1 MILQLK
7 VKNYRSYKEETVF
20 SMEANSTSHKLENVF
35 EINNDKQKARLLKT
49 AIIYGAN
56 ASGKSNV
63 IRAFFELRKFILIK
77 PKVGDDIE
85 LYEPFKFDISSKEKP
100 CEFELTFIG
109 PNNIKY
115 IYKTAIVIDRV
126 LEEELYYYPNGKKT
140 TVFKRA
146 KYKESNRVQKGLL
159 GDSFGKKEINVFA
172 NQLLLSKFGDDEPH
186 ELLTDVFIYFR
197 KIEIINA
204 TNESHKEFYLKK
216 VSEDLF
222 EDKQLKQKLVKL
234 IKAADTKIFD
244 INITKIKDDTSSNLN
259 EEAKKLI
266 EKNPFSIY
274 GVHDV
279 YLNDDVVGFDSLPFN
294 QESTGTQSIYL
305 LGGKI
310 LRTLEKGG
318 LMIVDEL
325 DTSLHPFITKM
336 IVMIFQSETT
346 NPKNAQLI
354 FTTHDV
360 SLLDRDLIRR
370 DQVWIA
376 EKSEKGSTELYS
388 LQDFDVREDTP
399 FEKWY
404 LAGKFGGLPQ
414 IKSIESL
421 FVDDEQT
428 VS

>member
-35 EINNDKQKARLLKT
+35 EIKNDKQKSRLLKT

-63 IRAFFELRKFILIK
+63 IRAFFELRKFIIHK

-85 LYEPFKFDISSKEKP
+85 LYEPFKFEVGSKEKP
-100 CEFELTFIG
+100 CEFELTFVG
-109 PNNIKY
+109 PNKVKY
-115 IYKTAIVIDRV
+115 IYKMTILIDRV

-146 KYKESNRVQKGLL
+146 KFKESNRVQKGIL

-172 NQLLLSKFGDDEPH
+172 NQLILSKFGDDEPH
-186 ELLTDVFIYFR
+186 ELLTEVFIYFR

-204 TNESHKEFYLKK
+204 TNENHKEFYLKK
-216 VSEDLF
+216 VNEDLY

-244 INITKIKDDTSSNLN
+244 INITKIKDNTSSNLN
-259 EEAKKLI
+259 AETKKLI

-279 YLNDDVVGFDSLPFN
+279 YLNDIKVGFDSLPFN

>member
-20 SMEANSTSHKLENVF
+20 SLEANSSSHKIENVF
-35 EINNDKQKARLLKT
+35 EITNDKQKSRLLKT

-63 IRAFFELRKFILIK
+63 IRAFFGLRKFILFK
-77 PKVGDDIE
+77 PKVGDVIE
-85 LYEPFKFDISSKEKP
+85 LYEPFKFDVVKKAEP
-100 CEFELTFIG
+100 CEFELTFVG
-109 PNNIKY
+109 PNNIKF

-146 KYKESNRVQKGLL
+146 KYREGNRAQKGIL
-159 GDSFGKKEINVFA
+159 GDRFGKKEINIFE
-172 NQLLLSKFGDDEPH
+172 NQLILSKFGDDEPH
-186 ELLTDVFIYFR
+186 ELLTDVFLYFR
-197 KIEIINA
+197 NIEIINA
-204 TNESHKEFYLKK
+204 TSENHKDFFLKK
-216 VSEDLF
+216 VSEEVYNDHLF
-222 EDKQLKQKLVKL
+222 KSKLAKL
-234 IKAADTKIFD
+234 IKAADTKVNNFY
-244 INITKIKDDTSSNLN
+244 ITKTDDENLSKLN
-259 EEAKKLI
+259 SEAKKI
-266 EKNPFSIY
+266 ADKNPYVLSGI
-274 GVHDV
+274 HDL
-279 YLNDDVVGFDSLPFN
+279 YDNDSVIGTETLPFS
-294 QESTGTQSIYL
+294 QESTGTQSIYF

-310 LRTLEKGG
+310 LKALELGNTL
-318 LMIVDEL
+318 IVDEL

-336 IVMIFQSETT
+336 IVMLFQSQTT

-376 EKSEKGSTELYS
+376 EKSDKGSTELYS

-421 FVDDEQT
+421 FVEDEQT